1 MKPKYKVGEILIPRQ
16 LPSNL
21 ALPMDM
27 DIIALVNKH
36 FGCKF
41 KVKKIVKIDS
51 ALHTWFEYHLVKE
64 SGKRERITISDR
76 CSRYFKK
83 LRHITFNFG

>member
-16 LPSNL
+16 LPSNVS
-21 ALPMDM
+21 LPMD

-36 FGCKF
+36 SGCKF
-41 KVKKIVKIDS
+41 KVQKIVNVTS

-76 CSRYFKK
+76 YSKYFKK